1 MLKRPRLIA
10 LTILILLVLVL
21 VSLPSRKAAQ
31 LKLAMGGFFLPL
43 FGLTSSLRLAG
54 GQAADA
60 VVPRKVLLTQI
71 EQLQRENQSLRF
83 RGQQAD
89 ELLQE
94 NDRLRQ
100 YLGIQKQ
107 TLWKLKLVRVI
118 GRDPANWWRSVLI
131 DAGSRDG
138 LRPNLPVMVNEGLVG
153 RLGVVGLGQSQVLL
167 VGDPGCLVASL
178 IQDGNLR
185 DHGMLAP
192 GDSLDPRILNLTHL
206 SRNSALKPGQKV
218 VTSGLGGLFPR
229 GIVIGEVVDSRPAE
243 YGLSTEARVKLAA
256 NLNHLEEVWV
266 LLLP

>member
-21 VSLPSRKAAQ
+21 VSLPSRTAAQ
-31 LKLAMGGFFLPL
+31 LKLAVGGLFLPL
-43 FGLTSSLRLAG
+43 FGLTSSLRQAG
-54 GQAADA
+54 GKAADT

-71 EQLQRENQSLRF
+71 DQLQRENQSLRF
-83 RGQQAD
+83 RAQQAD
-89 ELLQE
+89 EILRE

-100 YLGIQKQ
+100 YLGLQKQ
-107 TLWKLKLVRVI
+107 MPWKTKLVRVI

-131 DAGSRDG
+131 DAGSQDG
-138 LRPNLPVMVNEGLVG
+138 LRPNLPVVTNEGLIG

-167 VGDPGCLVASL
+167 VGDPGCLVPAL

-185 DHGMLAP
+185 DYGMLAP

-218 VTSGLGGLFPR
+218 VTSGLGGLSPP
-229 GIVIGEVVDSRPAE
+229 GIAIGEVVDSRPAE
-243 YGLSTEARVKLAA
+243 YGLSTEARVKLAV
-256 NLNHLEEVWV
+256 NLNRLEEVWV